1 VRTAIALSLACCAL
15 ACCAL
20 AACGAEEAL
29 NPLPVDA
36 GATDAGTDAGSGGSA
51 PDAGAP
57 KRTVLQR
64 NPFGNVAE
72 TENLML
78 DGDFEWF
85 TPFADQY
92 AWLSGSSLSAIG
104 YTLPDVALGAAC
116 RSGLRCASVKKHAVI
131 LGLGL
136 ASQGT
141 KLEVSVWAKVTAGP
155 CSKVIVT
162 LADWDGL
169 QDPSL
174 PSDLNVAVKPV
185 ADQPDADGWCHLGA
199 VVDARAHKPALII
212 SNSTAGVMLVDDVV
226 LRKAPV
232 TKALFVEH
240 GPPSAEAAADLRTAG
255 EALRR
260 LRGPHDAPPNEARR
274 AYDKSRHDGAASGPK
289 PRTPSER

>member
-1 VRTAIALSLACCAL
+1 MRNAAVPLLLTAL
-15 ACCAL
+15 AGCAS
-20 AACGAEEAL
+20 AGCSAEESL
-29 NPLPVDA
+29 RPLSSST
-36 GATDAGTDAGSGGSA
+36 ATDAGAGGSGGSA

-57 KRTVLQR
+57 RRTVLAR

-72 TENLML
+72 TGNLML

-92 AWLSGSSLSAIG
+92 AWLSGSSLQNIG

-116 RSGLRCASVKKHAVI
+116 RSGLRCASLKKHAVI
-131 LGLGL
+131 VGLGL

-141 KLEVSVWAKVTAGP
+141 RLEVSVWAHVTAGP

-162 LADWDGL
+162 LADWEGL
-169 QDPSL
+169 QGETQNGDPS
-174 PSDLNVAVKPV
+174 VAVKPL
-185 ADQPDADGWCHLGA
+185 ADEPDAEGWCHLDA
-199 VVDARAHKPALII
+199 VVDARQHKPALII
-212 SNSTAGVMLVDDVV
+212 SNSTAGVLLVDDVV

-232 TKALFVEH
+232 TKALHVAH
-240 GPPSAEAAADLRTAG
+240 GPPSAETAADLAAAG

-274 AYDKSRHDGAASGPK
+274 ALDAARSK
-289 PRTPSER
+289 P